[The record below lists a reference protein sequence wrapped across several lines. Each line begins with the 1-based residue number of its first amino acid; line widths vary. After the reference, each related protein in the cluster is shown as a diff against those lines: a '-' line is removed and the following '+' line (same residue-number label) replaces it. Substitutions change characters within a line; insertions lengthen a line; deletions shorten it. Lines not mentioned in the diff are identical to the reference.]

1 MISPRQLEEREA
13 RKKRIIQGALQ
24 VFQEKGLEAATM
36 DEIASVAGFGK
47 ATLYYYFSSKE
58 EVFSQIMEQGWKAL
72 WTGIEEMIHLT
83 GSSARERFIQTL
95 NKIAEITLTDRNLY
109 SFLFSAHQTLAGAPA
124 ELQSWKTYQERIYG
138 ALKGLLE
145 EGISRGEFPP
155 LNANVLLRAIGG
167 LFHGLMFLGNRKHTL
182 KKADIEQ
189 LIARLLDAQAP

>member
-145 EGISRGEFPP
+145 EGISQGEFPP